1 MEGSVQDRAVFSEDG
16 ARLAVCSL
24 DGEVKVWD
32 SATGTLSTRFTPEGA
47 RGAAASWSR
56 VSSDATRTLSECEP
70 SLPVS
75 PSLLPVHSQT
85 QKGWQKDLAGCVQ
98 RS

>member
-1 MEGSVQDRAVFSEDG
+1 MEGMARERVVFSKDG

-47 RGAAASWSR
+47 RGVAVAAASWSR
-56 VSSDATRTLSECEP
+56 VSSDSYFLSDAGRERLTR
-70 SLPVS
+70 SLVISFVLTPLAH
-75 PSLLPVHSQT
+75 PQT
-85 QKGWQKDLAGCVQ
+85 
-98 RS
+98 

>member
-1 MEGSVQDRAVFSEDG
+1 MDGSAREKSVFSEDG

-47 RGAAASWSR
+47 RGVAVAAASWSR
-56 VSSDATRTLSECEP
+56 VSLHCECKLQLVTMVCAPLYPP
-70 SLPVS
+70 SH
-75 PSLLPVHSQT
+75 LPVHSQT
-85 QKGWQKDLAGCVQ
+85 QKG
-98 RS
+98 R

>member
-1 MEGSVQDRAVFSEDG
+1 MRSARCMRELPTWTSDMEGSVQDRAVFSEDG

-47 RGAAASWSR
+47 RGVAIAAASWSR
-56 VSSDATRTLSECEP
+56 VSSDATRTLSVC
-70 SLPVS
+70 L
-75 PSLLPVHSQT
+75 
-85 QKGWQKDLAGCVQ
+85 
-98 RS
+98 